1 LLDRL
6 LTLRRSTAVAALAAA
21 VLIVASASST
31 LAAKSKPP
39 TTQFLLPFDPGI
51 EVHVTQGWNTTY
63 THHGISA
70 YAYDFGLAEGTTI
83 RAAASG
89 IVSYVHA
96 GETACGGVEELDH
109 ANLVTIDHPDGSA
122 TLYGHLSAVAVHV
135 GEKVAAGQPIAL
147 SGKTGF
153 TGCEAHLHFARE
165 IQGGAVTSSIP
176 IYFAGYPGRK
186 LVAGDLVTWS
196 GPADAAGQTWAGDL
210 QAASD
215 VPQELALDAPAVFV
229 PKTDRPKPA
238 GPGGVDLA
246 PGAGPYGIGQA
257 TGDSAGRIGGPLADE
272 LATGPGA
279 ATIEHAFVA
288 ELRG

>member
-1 LLDRL
+1 MTSGSPR
-6 LTLRRSTAVAALAAA
+6 
-21 VLIVASASST
+21 
-31 LAAKSKPP
+31 
-39 TTQFLLPFDPGI
+39 
-51 EVHVTQGWNTTY
+51 
-63 THHGISA
+63 
-70 YAYDFGLAEGTTI
+70 GTTI

-89 IVSYVHA
+89 VVSYVHA

-176 IYFAGYPGRK
+176 IYFVGYPGRK
-186 LVAGDLVTWS
+186 LVAGEAVTWS
-196 GPADAAGQTWAGDL
+196 GPTDAADQTWAGDL
-210 QAASD
+210 QVASS
-215 VPQELALDAPAVFV
+215 VPQELALDAPAVFL
-229 PKTDRPKPA
+229 PKTDVQRSGGPA
-238 GPGGVDLA
+238 GVDLA
-246 PGAGPYGIGQA
+246 PGGGPYIGGNGA
-257 TGDSAGRIGGPLADE
+257 DNSAWRTGGPLADE

-279 ATIEHAFVA
+279 ATIDRAFVA